1 MPWAGDKLDWFLSCV
16 QDCISC
22 LALGASA
29 ASHSAEG
36 RLPIHYAAISGNLGT
51 IELVL
56 QNSGEVRPDASHHAG
71 KPKCADPRRCARSA
85 QVNAVDEE
93 NGWTALHCVAAASP
107 GWQADELELA
117 AGTARC
123 LLLKGADRSLLD
135 LNGRTAM
142 ALAEETGNAQ
152 VAQLL
157 KDDAEGGGESGRTFA
172 VPFVPRG
179 SAASAE
185 L

>member
-1 MPWAGDKLDWFLSCV
+1 MHH
-16 QDCISC
+16 ISSPP
-22 LALGASA
+22 G
-29 ASHSAEG
+29 
-36 RLPIHYAAISGNLGT
+36 
-51 IELVL
+51 
-56 QNSGEVRPDASHHAG
+56 QHHAG

-157 KDDAEGGGESGRTFA
+157 NDDAEGESGRTFA

-179 SAASAE
+179 SAASAD

>member
-1 MPWAGDKLDWFLSCV
+1 MHAQASPS
-16 QDCISC
+16 
-22 LALGASA
+22 AL
-29 ASHSAEG
+29 
-36 RLPIHYAAISGNLGT
+36 
-51 IELVL
+51 
-56 QNSGEVRPDASHHAG
+56 
-71 KPKCADPRRCARSA
+71 KCGYSCARSA

-179 SAASAE
+179 SAASAD

>member
-1 MPWAGDKLDWFLSCV
+1 M

-56 QNSGEVRPDASHHAG
+56 QNGGEVRPDANTTQASPSAL
-71 KPKCADPRRCARSA
+71 KCSCARSA

-179 SAASAE
+179 SAASAD